1 MHSQAGKRNRQ
12 KALAFWGKTRYNGA
26 ITLHGRETLEAEK
39 MIDKT
44 LALYLLVGVLNFIV
58 CTGIMFL
65 LYNVADVSKHFA
77 PIVNY
82 GLGSIIWYLSCNY
95 LLFPGHKT
103 TSKQLLCFVLD
114 IVVCYLLSY
123 YLIGPYISRLLLR
136 SHSVTRFFSFGG
148 TENIRGNCE
157 MSVGSLS
164 YALLNYFGQ
173 RYFVFSDRFAARKDR
188 NTEE

>member
-1 MHSQAGKRNRQ
+1 MKL
-12 KALAFWGKTRYNGA
+12 K
-26 ITLHGRETLEAEK
+26 K

-123 YLIGPYISRLLLR
+123 YLIGPYVSRLLLR

-148 TENIRGNCE
+148 TENIRGNSPGQDEPLRGISYIAAC
-157 MSVGSLS
+157 VRKQHTVPGS
-164 YALLNYFGQ
+164 A
-173 RYFVFSDRFAARKDR
+173 VAARTSLR
-188 NTEE
+188 

>member
-26 ITLHGRETLEAEK
+26 ITQHGRETLEAEK

-123 YLIGPYISRLLLR
+123 YLIGPYVSRLLLR

>member
-1 MHSQAGKRNRQ
+1 MLELGRRHGLVAAAAQTFHDDLNIDRSQTAGGNIHAVPHLHSHKAG
-12 KALAFWGKTRYNGA
+12 
-26 ITLHGRETLEAEK
+26 LHILDGQQVVGRLG
-39 MIDKT
+39 D
-44 LALYLLVGVLNFIV
+44 G
-58 CTGIMFL
+58 
-65 LYNVADVSKHFA
+65 H
-77 PIVNY
+77 P

-123 YLIGPYISRLLLR
+123 YLIGPYVSRLLLR

-188 NTEE
+188 NTEA

>member
-1 MHSQAGKRNRQ
+1 MKL
-12 KALAFWGKTRYNGA
+12 K
-26 ITLHGRETLEAEK
+26 K

-44 LALYLLVGVLNFIV
+44 LALYLLVGVLNFID

-123 YLIGPYISRLLLR
+123 YLIGPYVSRLLLR

-188 NTEE
+188 NTEA

>member
-1 MHSQAGKRNRQ
+1 MKL
-12 KALAFWGKTRYNGA
+12 K
-26 ITLHGRETLEAEK
+26 K

-77 PIVNY
+77 PIVN
-82 GLGSIIWYLSCNY
+82 
-95 LLFPGHKT
+95 
-103 TSKQLLCFVLD
+103 
-114 IVVCYLLSY
+114 
-123 YLIGPYISRLLLR
+123 
-136 SHSVTRFFSFGG
+136 
-148 TENIRGNCE
+148 IRGNCE

>member
-1 MHSQAGKRNRQ
+1 MKL
-12 KALAFWGKTRYNGA
+12 K
-26 ITLHGRETLEAEK
+26 K

-123 YLIGPYISRLLLR
+123 YLIGPYVSRLLLR

-148 TENIRGNCE
+148 TGEYPRQPRNVRWFAQLCAAE
-157 MSVGSLS
+157 LFWP
-164 YALLNYFGQ
+164 ALLRLQ
-173 RYFVFSDRFAARKDR
+173 RPLRRP
-188 NTEE
+188 

>member
-123 YLIGPYISRLLLR
+123 YLIGPYVSRLLLR

-173 RYFVFSDRFAARKDR
+173 RYFVFSERFAARKDR
-188 NTEE
+188 NTEA

>member
-123 YLIGPYISRLLLR
+123 YLIGPYVSRLLLR

-188 NTEE
+188 NTEA

>member
-1 MHSQAGKRNRQ
+1 M
-12 KALAFWGKTRYNGA
+12 
-26 ITLHGRETLEAEK
+26 
-39 MIDKT
+39 
-44 LALYLLVGVLNFIV
+44 
-58 CTGIMFL
+58 
-65 LYNVADVSKHFA
+65 
-77 PIVNY
+77 NY

-123 YLIGPYISRLLLR
+123 YLIGPYVSRLLLR

-173 RYFVFSDRFAARKDR
+173 RYFVFSDRFAAVR
-188 NTEE
+188 TEIPKHKAIPRGRMNRSGEFHISRHM

>member
-1 MHSQAGKRNRQ
+1 
-12 KALAFWGKTRYNGA
+12 
-26 ITLHGRETLEAEK
+26 

-123 YLIGPYISRLLLR
+123 YLIGPYVSRLLLR

>member
-12 KALAFWGKTRYNGA
+12 KALAFWGKTRYNDA

-123 YLIGPYISRLLLR
+123 YLIGPYVSRLLLR

>member
-1 MHSQAGKRNRQ
+1 
-12 KALAFWGKTRYNGA
+12 
-26 ITLHGRETLEAEK
+26 

-123 YLIGPYISRLLLR
+123 YLIGPYVSRLLLR
-136 SHSVTRFFSFGG
+136 

-188 NTEE
+188 NTEA

>member
-1 MHSQAGKRNRQ
+1 MKL
-12 KALAFWGKTRYNGA
+12 K
-26 ITLHGRETLEAEK
+26 K

-123 YLIGPYISRLLLR
+123 YLIGPYPRQLRNVRWFAQLCAAELFWPALLR
-136 SHSVTRFFSFGG
+136 
-148 TENIRGNCE
+148 
-157 MSVGSLS
+157 L
-164 YALLNYFGQ
+164 Q
-173 RYFVFSDRFAARKDR
+173 RPLRRP
-188 NTEE
+188 

>member
-1 MHSQAGKRNRQ
+1 LKL
-12 KALAFWGKTRYNGA
+12 K
-26 ITLHGRETLEAEK
+26 K

-114 IVVCYLLSY
+114 VVVVLSHRAVC
-123 YLIGPYISRLLLR
+123 LAPAAALALRDALLLVR
-136 SHSVTRFFSFGG
+136 RHGEYPRQLRNVRWFAQLCAAELFWP
-148 TENIRGNCE
+148 
-157 MSVGSLS
+157 
-164 YALLNYFGQ
+164 ALLRLQ
-173 RYFVFSDRFAARKDR
+173 RPLRRP
-188 NTEE
+188 

>member
-1 MHSQAGKRNRQ
+1 
-12 KALAFWGKTRYNGA
+12 
-26 ITLHGRETLEAEK
+26 

-82 GLGSIIWYLSCNY
+82 GLGSLIWYLSCNY

-103 TSKQLLCFVLD
+103 TSKQLLRFVLD

-123 YLIGPYISRLLLR
+123 YLIGPYAAHDIR
-136 SHSVTRFFSFGG
+136 SVTLDL
-148 TENIRGNCE
+148 IAKCE
-157 MSVGSLS
+157 
-164 YALLNYFGQ
+164 ALVVLCCQ
-173 RYFVFSDRFAARKDR
+173 PAPSASAAA
-188 NTEE
+188 

>member
-1 MHSQAGKRNRQ
+1 MKL
-12 KALAFWGKTRYNGA
+12 K
-26 ITLHGRETLEAEK
+26 K

-114 IVVCYLLSY
+114 IVVCYLLS
-123 YLIGPYISRLLLR
+123 R

>member
-1 MHSQAGKRNRQ
+1 MTFHLSVLTFLYADPHYVPHRLHMPLHDPVISCKSRGS
-12 KALAFWGKTRYNGA
+12 YGA
-26 ITLHGRETLEAEK
+26 H
-39 MIDKT
+39 
-44 LALYLLVGVLNFIV
+44 V
-58 CTGIMFL
+58 

-123 YLIGPYISRLLLR
+123 YLIGPYVSRLLLR